1 MATALSGG
9 GRSASRQSGS
19 VFQLPLVTPAQ
30 LMGAGYR
37 GSGGS
42 VKFLDA
48 SWHLN
53 KPDRNARREFE
64 LEQIPGAKFFD
75 IDGVSDLTSDLPHM
89 LPKAE
94 DFSKACDALGISNQD
109 TIVVYGAEGC
119 FSAPRVWWT
128 FKCFGH
134 DAVHVLD
141 GGLESWKEAA
151 GPTASA
157 STAAAGRST
166 SDDESG
172 AGSGGGAS
180 PSSYQA
186 TLRREMVASLGDM
199 RAAAAVLG
207 ARDSG
212 VAGKVVIVDARPTGR
227 FKGETPEPRPG
238 LRSGHIPGS
247 VSLPATELLEPSN
260 VARFKPE
267 AELRAVLERAGCIA
281 AKGAAGQASTRDGG
295 GDAFDTPA
303 RVFTTCGSG
312 VTAAIVTLAIAQCSP
327 PGDGAHRLGPL
338 YDGSWSEWGACS
350 DVPISN
356 PSSLAN

>member
-1 MATALSGG
+1 MATALGG
-9 GRSASRQSGS
+9 GGHSASRQSGS
-19 VFQLPLVTPAQ
+19 VFKLPLVTPAQ

-53 KPDRNARREFE
+53 KPDRNARREFD

-75 IDGVSDLTSDLPHM
+75 IDEIADLTSDLPHM

-141 GGLESWKEAA
+141 GGLESWKEAG
-151 GPTASA
+151 GPIASA
-157 STAAAGRST
+157 STTAGRST
-166 SDDESG
+166 SDDEST
-172 AGSGGGAS
+172 AGSGCAL

-186 TLRREMVASLGDM
+186 TLRREMVASLEDM
-199 RAAAAVLG
+199 RAAAALLAWAIVHQTAHPWLSLG
-207 ARDSG
+207 AG
-212 VAGKVVIVDARPTGR
+212 VATLVALRGC
-227 FKGETPEPRPG
+227 PR
-238 LRSGHIPGS
+238 L
-247 VSLPATELLEPSN
+247 T
-260 VARFKPE
+260 
-267 AELRAVLERAGCIA
+267 
-281 AKGAAGQASTRDGG
+281 
-295 GDAFDTPA
+295 
-303 RVFTTCGSG
+303 
-312 VTAAIVTLAIAQCSP
+312 
-327 PGDGAHRLGPL
+327 
-338 YDGSWSEWGACS
+338 
-350 DVPISN
+350 
-356 PSSLAN
+356 